1 MERVFSVEEIP
12 NPYWAPPQSQPPA
25 TGAAAAGGGAG
36 GGGAAVDGAGA
47 MSRCPS
53 EWYFQKFLEE
63 AVLDSPGPGT
73 GAGRVF
79 GGVDAV
85 ETKPPVGAP
94 GAASGAAV
102 DPVEY
107 NAMLKQKLE
116 KDLAAVAMWRVRA
129 LGSLLPYFSS

>member
-12 NPYWAPPQSQPPA
+12 NPYWAPPQSQEPA
-25 TGAAAAGGGAG
+25 TGAAAVGAG

-47 MSRCPS
+47 MNRCPS

-63 AVLDSPGPGT
+63 AVLDSPRPGT

-79 GGVDAV
+79 AGVDAA

-102 DPVEY
+102 DPMEY

-129 LGSLLPYFSS
+129 LALL